1 MTIEILIGIIC
12 TILGAAITYATFLH
26 NQKRTSRTDGQE
38 LGTILTEI
46 GYIKANTDEIKLEQ
60 REQREKNT
68 EFTTRLTA
76 LEASSTQAHRR
87 LDLMEGREPRD

>member
-12 TILGAAITYATFLH
+12 TILGAVITYATFLH

-76 LEASSTQAHRR
+76 LEASSKQAHRR